1 MAKLIAKTLGLL
13 LLFLV
18 VQQFVAALIGTTLYM
33 SQNGVMEEVT
43 ANPDL
48 TRDTQWL
55 TDFSQRM
62 LQDPDFLLLNV
73 GIGLSVSSLLYIL
86 IMLVTGWAHR
96 GTHRTTWQSV
106 LWALL
111 FAVPVIVVGNVVAE
125 LSGAEDMMEGIV
137 ERAAH
142 TTWGVLSIAVLGP
155 VAEEVCYRAGLLGL
169 FIKEARDTGNL
180 RLVITGLLIQAVL
193 FAGVH
198 VNPVQVVFA
207 TFMGLLLGWIYLRTG
222 SLWPCIA
229 LHIANNSTAV
239 LMARCCPEVDSV
251 VAQLGGPIP
260 TACICLISLW
270 VIYLLF
276 TRYQYI
282 APSE

>member
-1 MAKLIAKTLGLL
+1 
-13 LLFLV
+13 
-18 VQQFVAALIGTTLYM
+18 
-33 SQNGVMEEVT
+33 
-43 ANPDL
+43 
-48 TRDTQWL
+48 
-55 TDFSQRM
+55 
-62 LQDPDFLLLNV
+62 
-73 GIGLSVSSLLYIL
+73 
-86 IMLVTGWAHR
+86 
-96 GTHRTTWQSV
+96 
-106 LWALL
+106 
-111 FAVPVIVVGNVVAE
+111 
-125 LSGAEDMMEGIV
+125 
-137 ERAAH
+137 
-142 TTWGVLSIAVLGP
+142 
-155 VAEEVCYRAGLLGL
+155 
-169 FIKEARDTGNL
+169 
-180 RLVITGLLIQAVL
+180 VL